1 MDIRVSGMVFLQIK
15 GIQSTSSQFSGPVMV
30 LLAAIGFGFN
40 PLFAQILFA
49 QGMSAEMVTLYR
61 FILPGILLS
70 FYLPTP
76 ASLWPEVSRML
87 MIGVANGIGIFAYFY
102 ALQTLASAT
111 AILIYYTYPFFSLLI
126 GVLIFKRRL
135 NTNAVLSAALV
146 LIAASLVI
154 DPEALSMESKW
165 ALIGCFLAPMI
176 FAFQIQYLA
185 KPKQNLTAPRRMAW
199 GTMGHL
205 IILIPLAI
213 YAAPET
219 LFPPNINGWWALM
232 GLAFIAAAL
241 PQYLFVIGA
250 IKTKPE
256 VIAIFGSAELVVA
269 MLSCAYLLD
278 QALTRLDITAMMLV
292 MIALGIRHP
301 KPMPEK
307 LLSSVNERDSK
318 YSEAT
323 IALQKQATP

>member
-1 MDIRVSGMVFLQIK
+1 MMK
-15 GIQSTSSQFSGPVMV
+15 MGIQKMQMSGPVMV

-49 QGMSAEMVTLYR
+49 QGMDAEMVTLYR
-61 FILPGILLS
+61 FILPGLLLS

-76 ASLWPEVSRML
+76 AVLWPEVSRML
-87 MIGVANGIGIFAYFY
+87 MIGFANGVGIFAYFY

-126 GVLIFKRRL
+126 GVLIFKRAL
-135 NTNAVLSAALV
+135 SVNAVLSATLV

-154 DPEALSMESKW
+154 DPAQLSMTSKW

-185 KPKQNLTAPRRMAW
+185 KPIQSLTAPRRMAW

-213 YAAPET
+213 YSAPEVI
-219 LFPPNINGWWALM
+219 FPHEINGWWALI
-232 GLAFIAAAL
+232 GLAFLAAAL

-256 VIAIFGSAELVVA
+256 IIAIFGSAELVVA
-269 MLSCAYLLD
+269 MLSCALLLD
-278 QALTRLDITAMMLV
+278 QALTRLDITAMLLV
-292 MIALGIRHP
+292 IVALGIRHP
-301 KPMPEK
+301 KPISRALGVNMP
-307 LLSSVNERDSK
+307 SSSAKSAVS
-318 YSEAT
+318 
-323 IALQKQATP
+323 L

>member
-1 MDIRVSGMVFLQIK
+1 MTLLEIK
-15 GIQSTSSQFSGPVMV
+15 KIGGDDCQLVGPLMV
-30 LLAAIGFGFN
+30 LMAAIGFGFN

-49 QGMSAEMVTLYR
+49 QGLSAEMVTLYR

-76 ASLWPEVSRML
+76 SSLWPEVSRML
-87 MIGVANGIGIFAYFY
+87 MIGFANGIGIFAYFY

-126 GVLIFKRRL
+126 GVLIFNRKL

-154 DPEALSMESKW
+154 DPASLSMKSKW
-165 ALIGCFLAPMI
+165 ALVGCFLAPMI

-185 KPKQNLTAPRRMAW
+185 KPIQSLTAPRRMVW

-205 IILIPLAI
+205 IVLIPLAL
-213 YAAPET
+213 YASPDVVVPASLT
-219 LFPPNINGWWALM
+219 GWWALV
-232 GLAFIAAAL
+232 GLAFLAAAL
-241 PQYLFVIGA
+241 PQYLFVMGA

-269 MLSCAYLLD
+269 MLSCALWLD
-278 QALTRLDITAMMLV
+278 QDLSRLDITAMLLV

-301 KPMPEK
+301 KPMG
-307 LLSSVNERDSK
+307 RDAAIEVPASMVK
-318 YSEAT
+318 PLVS
-323 IALQKQATP
+323 LQKQAAS

>member
-1 MDIRVSGMVFLQIK
+1 MSVNQIKEIQSMSTDVSGPI
-15 GIQSTSSQFSGPVMV
+15 MV

-76 ASLWPEVSRML
+76 AILWPEVTRML
-87 MIGVANGIGIFAYFY
+87 MLGFANGVGIFAYFY

-111 AILIYYTYPFFSLLI
+111 AILIYYTYPFFSLLL
-126 GVLIFKRRL
+126 GVMIFKRSV

-154 DPEALSMESKW
+154 DPASLSMESKL
-165 ALIGCFLAPMI
+165 ALVGCFLAPLV

-199 GTMGHL
+199 GTLGHL
-205 IILIPLAI
+205 FVLIPLAI
-213 YAAPET
+213 YCAPQM
-219 LFPPNINGWWALM
+219 LFPEEVSGWWALI
-232 GLAFIAAAL
+232 GLAFLAAAI
-241 PQYLFVIGA
+241 PQYLFVMGA

-256 VIAIFGSAELVVA
+256 IIAIFGSAELVVA
-269 MLSCAYLLD
+269 MLSCAFLLD
-278 QALTRLDITAMMLV
+278 QALTRLDITAMLLV
-292 MIALGIRHP
+292 MIALAIRHP
-301 KPMPEK
+301 APKHASEP
-307 LLSSVNERDSK
+307 LLAKSDYPK
-318 YSEAT
+318 T
-323 IALQKQATP
+323 IEQALKQAS

>member
-1 MDIRVSGMVFLQIK
+1 MSFNQIK
-15 GIQSTSSQFSGPVMV
+15 EIQSVSTQASGPIMV

-87 MIGVANGIGIFAYFY
+87 MLGFANGIGIFAYFY

-111 AILIYYTYPFFSLLI
+111 AILIYYTYPFFSLLL
-126 GVLIFKRRL
+126 GVLIFKRSV

-154 DPEALSMESKW
+154 DPAALSMESKF
-165 ALIGCFLAPMI
+165 ALIGCFLAPLV

-185 KPKQNLTAPRRMAW
+185 KPKQSLTAPRRMAW
-199 GTMGHL
+199 GTLGHL
-205 IILIPLAI
+205 IVLIPLAI
-213 YAAPET
+213 YCSPQMI
-219 LFPPNINGWWALM
+219 FPVEASGWWALI
-232 GLAFIAAAL
+232 GLAFIAAAI
-241 PQYLFVIGA
+241 PQLLFVMGA

-256 VIAIFGSAELVVA
+256 IIAIFGSAELVVA
-269 MLSCAYLLD
+269 MLSCALLLD
-278 QALTRLDITAMMLV
+278 QSLTRLDITAMLLV
-292 MIALGIRHP
+292 MIALAIRHP
-301 KPMPEK
+301 APKQESKPQQT
-307 LLSSVNERDSK
+307 DSHFSK
-318 YSEAT
+318 AVVQP
-323 IALQKQATP
+323 LKQAS

>member
-1 MDIRVSGMVFLQIK
+1 MMKVRVIK
-15 GIQSTSSQFSGPVMV
+15 WQMSAPLMV

-49 QGMSAEMVTLYR
+49 QGMTVEMVTLYR
-61 FILPGILLS
+61 FILPGVLLS

-76 ASLWPEVSRML
+76 VALWPEVGRML
-87 MIGVANGIGIFAYFY
+87 MIGFANGVGVLAYFY

-126 GVLIFKRRL
+126 GVLIFKRSL
-135 NTNAVLSAALV
+135 SVNALLSAALV

-154 DPEALSMESKW
+154 DPSQLSMESKW

-185 KPKQNLTAPRRMAW
+185 QPKQSLTAPRRMAW

-213 YAAPET
+213 YTSPEVI
-219 LFPPNINGWWALM
+219 FPHEINGWWALL
-232 GLAFIAAAL
+232 GLAFLAAAL
-241 PQYLFVIGA
+241 PQYLFVMGA

-269 MLSCAYLLD
+269 MLSCALFLD
-278 QALTRLDITAMMLV
+278 QALTRLDITAMLLV
-292 MIALGIRHP
+292 IVALGIRHP
-301 KPMPEK
+301 KPIPRALEPEQI
-307 LLSSVNERDSK
+307 DSRK
-318 YSEAT
+318 A
-323 IALQKQATP
+323 A

>member
-1 MDIRVSGMVFLQIK
+1 MM
-15 GIQSTSSQFSGPVMV
+15 GIGDQKREKSGPRMV
-30 LLAAIGFGFN
+30 LLAAIGFGLN

-76 ASLWPEVSRML
+76 VSSWPEVTRML
-87 MIGVANGIGIFAYFY
+87 MIGFANAVGVLAYFY
-102 ALQTLASAT
+102 ALQILASAT

-126 GVLIFKRRL
+126 GVLIFKRSL
-135 NTNAVLSAALV
+135 SVNALVSAALV

-154 DPEALSMESKW
+154 DPSALSMESKW
-165 ALIGCFLAPMI
+165 ALIGCFFAPII

-185 KPKQNLTAPRRMAW
+185 KPKQNLTVLRRMAW

-213 YAAPET
+213 YFSPDVI
-219 LFPPNINGWWALM
+219 FPHDINGWWALI
-232 GLAFIAAAL
+232 GLAFLAAAL
-241 PQYLFVIGA
+241 PQYLFVMGA

-256 VIAIFGSAELVVA
+256 IIAILGSAELVVA
-269 MLSCAYLLD
+269 MLSCSLLLD
-278 QALTRLDITAMMLV
+278 QALTRLDITAMLLV
-292 MIALGIRHP
+292 IVALVIRNP
-301 KPMPEK
+301 PP
-307 LLSSVNERDSK
+307 LPRASV
-318 YSEAT
+318 SEAT
-323 IALQKQATP
+323 

>member
-1 MDIRVSGMVFLQIK
+1 MTLLDIKTIGRDDCHI
-15 GIQSTSSQFSGPVMV
+15 IGPLMV
-30 LLAAIGFGFN
+30 LMAAIGFGFN

-49 QGMSAEMVTLYR
+49 QGMSAEIVTLYR

-76 ASLWPEVSRML
+76 SSLWPEVSRML
-87 MIGVANGIGIFAYFY
+87 MLGLANGIAIFAYFH
-102 ALQTLASAT
+102 ALQTLASTT

-126 GVLIFKRRL
+126 GVLIFKRSL
-135 NTNAVLSAALV
+135 SVNAVLSATLV

-154 DPEALSMESKW
+154 DPAKLSMASKW
-165 ALIGCFLAPMI
+165 ALMGCFLAPMV
-176 FAFQIQYLA
+176 FALQIQYLA

-213 YAAPET
+213 YSAPEVV
-219 LFPPNINGWWALM
+219 FPHQINGWWALM
-232 GLAFIAAAL
+232 GLAFLAAAL
-241 PQYLFVIGA
+241 PQYLFVMGA

-269 MLSCAYLLD
+269 ILSCALLLD
-278 QALTRLDITAMMLV
+278 QALTRLDITAMLLV
-292 MIALGIRHP
+292 IIALGIRPP
-301 KPMPEK
+301 KPLSTKASSEK
-307 LLSSVNERDSK
+307 IFAK
-318 YSEAT
+318 A
-323 IALQKQATP
+323 

>member
-1 MDIRVSGMVFLQIK
+1 MGAMQIK
-15 GIQSTSSQFSGPVMV
+15 EVQGLGSQISGPIMV

-49 QGMSAEMVTLYR
+49 QGMEAEMVTLYR

-76 ASLWPEVSRML
+76 AVLWPEVSRML
-87 MIGVANGIGIFAYFY
+87 MIGVANGVAIFAYFY

-111 AILIYYTYPFFSLLI
+111 AILIYYTYPFFSLII
-126 GVLIFKRRL
+126 GVLVFNRSL

-154 DPEALSMESKW
+154 DPDSLSMDSKW
-165 ALIGCFLAPMI
+165 ALIGCFLAPMV

-185 KPKQNLTAPRRMAW
+185 RPKQSLTAPRRIAW

-205 IILIPLAI
+205 VVLLPLAI
-213 YAAPET
+213 YASPDVI
-219 LFPPNINGWWALM
+219 FPHQPNGWWALM
-232 GLAFIAAAL
+232 GLAFLAAAL
-241 PQYLFVIGA
+241 PQYLFVTGA

-256 VIAIFGSAELVVA
+256 IIAIFGSAELVVA
-269 MLSCAYLLD
+269 MLSCALILD
-278 QALTRLDITAMMLV
+278 QELSRLDVTAMLLI

-301 KPMPEK
+301 KP
-307 LLSSVNERDSK
+307 LSRELDDSSTPS
-318 YSEAT
+318 YAEDVSPM
-323 IALQKQATP
+323 QKQAMP

>member
-1 MDIRVSGMVFLQIK
+1 MTLLEIKKIGGEDCQI
-15 GIQSTSSQFSGPVMV
+15 IGPLMV
-30 LLAAIGFGFN
+30 LVAAIGFGFN

-49 QGMSAEMVTLYR
+49 QGLSAEMVTLYR

-87 MIGVANGIGIFAYFY
+87 MIGVANGVGIFAYFY

-126 GVLIFKRRL
+126 GVLIFKREI
-135 NTNAVLSAALV
+135 NTNGVLSAALV

-154 DPEALSMESKW
+154 DPSALSMDSKW
-165 ALIGCFLAPMI
+165 ALLGCFLAPMI

-185 KPKQNLTAPRRMAW
+185 QPKQSLTAPRRMAW

-205 IILIPLAI
+205 IVLVPLAI
-213 YAAPET
+213 YSAPDM
-219 LFPPNINGWWALM
+219 LVPQDINGWWALM
-232 GLAFIAAAL
+232 GLAFVAASL
-241 PQYLFVIGA
+241 PQYLFVMGA

-256 VIAIFGSAELVVA
+256 VISIFGSAELVVA
-269 MLSCAYLLD
+269 MLSCALWLGQD
-278 QALTRLDITAMMLV
+278 LSRLDITAMLLV

-301 KPMPEK
+301 KPIAREVE
-307 LLSSVNERDSK
+307 S
-318 YSEAT
+318 YSEPVSLTPKTVSPVA
-323 IALQKQATP
+323 KQATG

>member
-1 MDIRVSGMVFLQIK
+1 MTYRDIKNIGEEDCQVI
-15 GIQSTSSQFSGPVMV
+15 GPLMV
-30 LLAAIGFGFN
+30 LMAAIGFGFN

-61 FILPGILLS
+61 FILPGVLLS

-154 DPEALSMESKW
+154 DPNALSMNSKW
-165 ALIGCFLAPMI
+165 ALLGCFLAPMI

-185 KPKQNLTAPRRMAW
+185 KPIQNLTAPRRMAW

-205 IILIPLAI
+205 IVLLPLAI
-213 YAAPET
+213 YSEPQMI
-219 LFPPNINGWWALM
+219 LPDQVSGWWALI
-232 GLAFIAAAL
+232 GLAFLAAAI
-241 PQYLFVIGA
+241 PQYLFVMGA

-256 VIAIFGSAELVVA
+256 IIAVFGSAELVVA
-269 MLSCAYLLD
+269 MLSCALLLD
-278 QALTRLDITAMMLV
+278 QTLTRLDITAMLLV

-301 KPMPEK
+301 KPISREPIIGHGEEQQ
-307 LLSSVNERDSK
+307 SDDT
-318 YSEAT
+318 YSARGA
-323 IALQKQATP
+323 ALQKQATP